1 MTEYHHSDRDG
12 YAGATP
18 QRTGYVDRSDINRA
32 RQAAE
37 ALFAPK
43 AQGREPAAP
52 DRSTDQTV
60 RRPRILSA
68 VPPRIDNVKEQ
79 VDPVPSKLRERIP
92 GSHLARIRTFLKYGM
107 TIPQVAEVYG
117 VTIGDVETIL
127 RTA

>member
-1 MTEYHHSDRDG
+1 MTEYHHSDRGG
-12 YAGATP
+12 YAGATL
-18 QRTGYVDRSDINRA
+18 QRTAHVDRADINRA

-43 AQGREPAAP
+43 PQEREPAVP

-68 VPPRIDNVKEQ
+68 VLAQPTRVAEPSNHVPPK
-79 VDPVPSKLRERIP
+79 PPERIP
-92 GSHLARIRTFLKYGM
+92 GSHLARIRTWMKYGM

-117 VTIGDVETIL
+117 VTFDDVETIL